1 MRDASDEVGFLV
13 DIMRD
18 KHEEE
23 TIMRDKHEERQS

>member
-18 KHEEE
+18 KHEVE
-23 TIMRDKHEERQS
+23 TIMRRDNHER